1 LESLSMIMK
10 DGGYCLIL

>member
-1 LESLSMIMK
+1 MVMK